1 MCSQFSTHVLIENL
15 VNESLSVS
23 LIVHIIDG
31 GNTPFSKL

>member
-15 VNESLSVS
+15 VNEAISVS
-23 LIVHIIDG
+23 LIVQRMDG